1 MDSILYSNSIMQLK
15 SLRMPRISIRWML
28 PHGKK
33 TMGRKYHQKQPL
45 KKDYGYIKEKLIS
58 SIHKG
63 ITIAEIKGRDKSP
76 FFRRIIHF
84 FTFLYSVGV
93 KEYILLNVLQK

>member
-1 MDSILYSNSIMQLK
+1 
-15 SLRMPRISIRWML
+15 MPRISIRWML

-33 TMGRKYHQKQPL
+33 TMGRKHHQKQPL

-76 FFRRIIHF
+76 FFRFARHGRALTGVSPEHAQIVG
-84 FTFLYSVGV
+84 SV
-93 KEYILLNVLQK
+93 

>member
-1 MDSILYSNSIMQLK
+1 MKY
-15 SLRMPRISIRWML
+15 
-28 PHGKK
+28 
-33 TMGRKYHQKQPL
+33 MGLLSMTAYL
-45 KKDYGYIKEKLIS
+45 ANNIKEKLIS

>member
-1 MDSILYSNSIMQLK
+1 VTLRVPPYSLLLYMN
-15 SLRMPRISIRWML
+15 SLRIRCQL
-28 PHGKK
+28 YLYNI
-33 TMGRKYHQKQPL
+33 R
-45 KKDYGYIKEKLIS
+45 
-58 SIHKG
+58 

>member
-1 MDSILYSNSIMQLK
+1 VEV
-15 SLRMPRISIRWML
+15 
-28 PHGKK
+28 
-33 TMGRKYHQKQPL
+33 
-45 KKDYGYIKEKLIS
+45 KEKLIS